1 MSDENVFWETGTVIY
16 KFGEKSHYAYLLKEG
31 AVEIF
36 SENGTKVGFVN
47 KDEVFGEQSILLNT
61 LRTVTAV
68 ASEKS
73 EAIKIPQE
81 TLWKEFKET
90 SILIKAILRSTYVRL
105 TNLNNTIT
113 KDLKNYDEKNQ

>member
-1 MSDENVFWETGTVIY
+1 MDNKNVSWEAGTIIY
-16 KFGEKSHYAYLLKEG
+16 NFGEKSHYAYLLKKG

-36 SENGTKVGFVN
+36 SEDGTKVGFVN

-68 ASEKS
+68 TSEKS

-81 TLWKEFKET
+81 TLWKEFKDT
-90 SILIKAILRSTYVRL
+90 SILIKAILRSTYIRL

-113 KDLKNYDEKNQ
+113 KDLKNYEEKN